1 MPNKSY
7 RRNLRINNDQTY
19 VITNIQHSTPPPQN
33 QAAQCN
39 DPFKPTARIEDYL
52 ALSSVCTDINE
63 VLDILITEQDYTD
76 VPSKFTTILEPI
88 LPHIDYFSVINT
100 IEDYCS
106 SILNI
111 DIQTIE
117 RDTIVQQCKELQ
129 TRIRGMPY
137 ISQTN
142 SIITERIYG
151 LLDFII
157 QLPLNDTYTY
167 SLMNTCTQIQ
177 TYIDRIFKSNKKM
190 VTIQRIILDIIEN
203 LDNGAPS
210 NVILWRVKYVRELV
224 EEVIQALQIN
234 TSTD

>member
-7 RRNLRINNDQTY
+7 RRNLRIHNDQTY

-33 QAAQCN
+33 QAAKCN

-52 ALSSVCTDINE
+52 ALSTVCTEINE
-63 VLDILITEQDYTD
+63 VLDILITEEDYSE

-88 LPHIDYFSVINT
+88 LPHIDYFSVINI

-106 SILNI
+106 SINNT
-111 DIQTIE
+111 DIQTIDRE
-117 RDTIVQQCKELQ
+117 TIINQCKEFQ
-129 TRIRGMPY
+129 TRIRDMPY
-137 ISQTN
+137 LAQTN
-142 SIITERIYG
+142 SIITERIHG
-151 LLDFII
+151 LLEFII
-157 QLPLNDTYTY
+157 QLPQNDTYIY
-167 SLMNTCTQIQ
+167 SLRDTCTQIQ
-177 TYIDRIFKSNKKM
+177 TFIDRIFKPNKKM

-224 EEVIQALQIN
+224 QEVIQALQL
-234 TSTD
+234 SAGH